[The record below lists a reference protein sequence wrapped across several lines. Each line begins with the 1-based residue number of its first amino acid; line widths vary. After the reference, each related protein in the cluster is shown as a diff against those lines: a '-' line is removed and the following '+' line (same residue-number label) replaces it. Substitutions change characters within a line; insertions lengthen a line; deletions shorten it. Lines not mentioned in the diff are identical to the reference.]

1 MRLPS
6 DYRFTSVV
14 KDRNHSIPRK
24 RKIEKIREEEFGEE
38 LKEAVHDE
46 ESKTENKSNLSPGLR
61 FRGF

>member
-38 LKEAVHDE
+38 LKEAVHD
-46 ESKTENKSNLSPGLR
+46 
-61 FRGF
+61 

>member
-14 KDRNHSIPRK
+14 KNRNHSIPRK

-38 LKEAVHDE
+38 LKEAVHE
-46 ESKTENKSNLSPGLR
+46 EKPKTENKSNLPPGLR

>member
-6 DYRFTSVV
+6 DYRFTSAV

-38 LKEAVHDE
+38 LKEAMHDE
-46 ESKTENKSNLSPGLR
+46 ESKSENKITLPPGLR

>member
-24 RKIEKIREEEFGEE
+24 RKIEKILKEEFGEE

-46 ESKTENKSNLSPGLR
+46 ESKAENKSNLLPGLR